1 VPIVRTKGFD
11 PTETSGLGL
20 LDEMSVAEL
29 RERLEF
35 NKMQREQELH
45 IKREDNLKTKEV
57 GVKKLM
63 DEASK
68 IQDAREQRKLDNEA
82 KREQKI

>member
-1 VPIVRTKGFD
+1 MRTKGFD
-11 PTETSGLGL
+11 PTETGGYGL

-35 NKMQREQELH
+35 NKMLREQE
-45 IKREDNLKTKEV
+45 ITAKREDNLIKKEAE
-57 GVKKLM
+57 VKKIM

-68 IQDAREQRKLDNEA
+68 IQDAREVRRVNNEA
-82 KREQKI
+82 KRE

>member
-1 VPIVRTKGFD
+1 
-11 PTETSGLGL
+11 
-20 LDEMSVAEL
+20 
-29 RERLEF
+29 
-35 NKMQREQELH
+35 MQREQELH

-68 IQDAREQRKLDNEA
+68 IQAAREQRKLDNEA